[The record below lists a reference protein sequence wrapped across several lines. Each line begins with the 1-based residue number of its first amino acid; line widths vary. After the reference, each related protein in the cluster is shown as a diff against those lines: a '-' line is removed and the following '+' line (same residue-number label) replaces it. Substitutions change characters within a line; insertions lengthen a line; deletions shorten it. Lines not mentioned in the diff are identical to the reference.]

1 MDYAPEWVKTN
12 PKRFK
17 RALAANG
24 TDLWVLSSYC
34 RANLKADQKAFTAF
48 CKHLKAKDSTE
59 HTVIGIQVEN
69 EPAIAGTDRDYS
81 PEAQAV
87 FDSPVPAKVMAA
99 MKAAGKGEVYDIWQR
114 AGGEKSG
121 TWPEVFGWPAGEIV
135 SAWSIATYIDSV
147 AEAGK
152 TVHDIPMYINSA
164 VVGGGWRGPIP
175 DEVSGSGQGVSKVLD
190 IYKWVTPHVDL
201 IATDIK
207 MADARTFDAVCATY
221 SRDDNPLFMPETPP
235 TMFLFRAIADY
246 NLIGYHRMAGLE
258 TIVADDGSVRPGAEV
273 GVDIIRCAAAVIP
286 LLLKY
291 QGTGKIYAII
301 QEEYTA
307 QQLLNLE
314 GYLGRIQFGGG
325 PSVGIGRD
333 WRHNIAR
340 DMNWGTIVNK
350 DRGYGLVI
358 QANRDEFY
366 LAGVNY
372 RLFLTPR
379 LSPDKP
385 QPPAFSDNVV
395 HGRQLRVDEGH
406 FDPNGKFVVDRR
418 RNGDNISGG
427 LWVEADIGVL
437 RVITC
442 D

>member
-1 MDYAPEWVKTN
+1 M
-12 PKRFK
+12 
-17 RALAANG
+17 
-24 TDLWVLSSYC
+24 
-34 RANLKADQKAFTAF
+34 
-48 CKHLKAKDSTE
+48 
-59 HTVIGIQVEN
+59 
-69 EPAIAGTDRDYS
+69 
-81 PEAQAV
+81 
-87 FDSPVPAKVMAA
+87 
-99 MKAAGKGEVYDIWQR
+99 
-114 AGGEKSG
+114 
-121 TWPEVFGWPAGEIV
+121 
-135 SAWSIATYIDSV
+135 
-147 AEAGK
+147 
-152 TVHDIPMYINSA
+152 
-164 VVGGGWRGPIP
+164 
-175 DEVSGSGQGVSKVLD
+175 
-190 IYKWVTPHVDL
+190 
-201 IATDIK
+201 
-207 MADARTFDAVCATY
+207 
-221 SRDDNPLFMPETPP
+221 
-235 TMFLFRAIADY
+235 
-246 NLIGYHRMAGLE
+246 
-258 TIVADDGSVRPGAEV
+258 
-273 GVDIIRCAAAVIP
+273 IP

-385 QPPAFSDNVV
+385 QPLAFQDNVV

-406 FDPNGKFVVDRR
+406 FDQNGKFVVDRR
-418 RNGDNISGG
+418 RNGDNVSGG